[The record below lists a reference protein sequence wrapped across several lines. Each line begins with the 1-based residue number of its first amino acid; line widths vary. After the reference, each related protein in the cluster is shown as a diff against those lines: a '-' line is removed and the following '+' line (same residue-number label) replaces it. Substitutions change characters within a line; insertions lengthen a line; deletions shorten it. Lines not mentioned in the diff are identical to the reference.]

1 MMKITRM
8 RAITSVWNMSRIP
21 ASMLVVVSTIVVAAM
36 PSGMRF
42 SSRAIAA
49 LTFLP
54 TSTALLPGCW

>member
-1 MMKITRM
+1 MMTLTRR
-8 RAITSVWNMSRIP
+8 RAITSGWNMSRIP
-21 ASMLVVVSTIVVAAM
+21 AAMLGVVSTIVGAAM

>member
-1 MMKITRM
+1 
-8 RAITSVWNMSRIP
+8 
-21 ASMLVVVSTIVVAAM
+21 MLVVVSTIVVAAM